1 MDAKTLDSDER
12 FSLETLCAFWCE
24 MGLFDKAWP
33 LLLVLEKNGA
43 PRYWCLLTRL
53 LCLFEQGRHEE
64 CLSMTEGLLPADAM
78 VHGSQDAEDHDEA
91 ARLLECLKMRARAL
105 YALGRHDEASE
116 LAQEIVRAGRVG

>member
-1 MDAKTLDSDER
+1 MGTKILDSDER

-64 CLSMTEGLLPADAM
+64 CLALTEGLLPD
-78 VHGSQDAEDHDEA
+78 GEKDIEDHDEG
-91 ARLLECLKMRARAL
+91 ARLAECLKMRARAL
-105 YALGRHDEASE
+105 YALGRHNEASA
-116 LAQEIVRAGRVG
+116 LAQEIVRAGRIG